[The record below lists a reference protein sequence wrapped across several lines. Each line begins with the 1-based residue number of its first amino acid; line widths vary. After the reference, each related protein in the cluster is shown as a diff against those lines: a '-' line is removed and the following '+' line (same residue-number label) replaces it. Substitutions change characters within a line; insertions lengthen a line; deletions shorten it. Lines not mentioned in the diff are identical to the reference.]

1 MATSITDAETT
12 IGTSEKRKTSYL
24 PAYQLTLLNNACIP
38 IVEAFGHH
46 PYLVGS
52 VRERPDWRD
61 VDVRS
66 ILPDDEFD
74 ALFTERE
81 FFWSLVCLAISVY
94 LSRAS
99 GLPVDFQIQRQTEA
113 NEKHPGAGQRSALGF
128 RAREYAGGGDAKPI
142 MGNKV
147 AI

>member
-1 MATSITDAETT
+1 M
-12 IGTSEKRKTSYL
+12 KRKTSYL

-52 VRERPDWRD
+52 ARQRPDFRD

-74 ALFTERE
+74 AIFTERE

-94 LSRAS
+94 LSGVT

-113 NEKHPGAGQRSALGF
+113 NEKFPGERSALGM

-142 MGNKV
+142 MGTKE

>member
-1 MATSITDAETT
+1 MAIAEGDAL
-12 IGTSEKRKTSYL
+12 SELSAKPKRKTAHL

-38 IVEAFGHH
+38 IVEAFDSH

-52 VRERPDWRD
+52 ARHRPDWRD

-74 ALFTERE
+74 AIFTGRE
-81 FFWSLVCLAISVY
+81 MLWSVVCLAISVY
-94 LSRAS
+94 LSEAT
-99 GLPVDFQIQRQTEA
+99 GLPVDYQIQRRTEA
-113 NEKHPGAGQRSALGF
+113 NEKYPGAGERSALGF
-128 RAREYAGGGDAKPI
+128 RAREYAGGGDATPF
-142 MGNKV
+142 MGTKE